1 MSRRAQTSP
10 TDDGMLA
17 VGRALLYPGLA
28 LTSLLILRGPMALPY
43 GDMLMAGAGFCALLS
58 MNRPARSLPVAL
70 YVAAPLLVV
79 GTLISSAVSID
90 PVGSVSIA
98 VRLIY
103 LVVLVPWILVNLL
116 TERRHVVT
124 ALAWFMSGAALCAV
138 GAVAQLI
145 WGDVIPGGAITVDGR
160 FTGMTTHQNDLA
172 GISCMA
178 AAAMLA
184 AVGAT
189 IPRGVRIG
197 ALAILSASLVG
208 LVLSGSVSGLLGLAA
223 AVAYLLI
230 RGTVRV
236 GRALGITAAGALLL
250 AILLPQLDS
259 IGALNPIERLTRTTG
274 FSASQSEY
282 DTAGTRLE
290 LMRLAVDAIGDS
302 PFVGR
307 GMLIADNVLM
317 KRFTVHNNFLGTWTA
332 GGVLVFLGVVIATA
346 IALRFCLS
354 GRSRRDPLHNAIA
367 TSVIA
372 ALVFAQTAPG
382 FYNRYYWIPVAFAIY
397 LVVDLRYTRSASV
410 PTPASTETFGVA
422 RC

>member
-1 MSRRAQTSP
+1 MNQRTQAGP
-10 TDDGMLA
+10 ADDGMLA
-17 VGRALLYPGLA
+17 VGRGLLYPGLA
-28 LTSLLILRGPMALPY
+28 LTSLLVLRGPMALPF

-58 MNRPARSLPVAL
+58 MNRPARSLPAAL
-70 YVAAPLLVV
+70 YVVAPLLVV
-79 GTLISSAVSID
+79 GTLISSAASRD

-124 ALAWFMSGAALCAV
+124 AFAWFLFGAALCAV
-138 GAVAQLI
+138 GAVAQLA
-145 WGDVIPGGAITVDGR
+145 WGDVIPGGAVTVDGR

-178 AAAMLA
+178 AAATLA

-208 LVLSGSVSGLLGLAA
+208 LILSGSVSGLLGLAA
-223 AVAYLLI
+223 AVLYLI
-230 RGTVRV
+230 VRGTVRFS
-236 GRALGITAAGALLL
+236 RALTVTAAGALLM

-290 LMRLAVDAIGDS
+290 LMRLAVEAIGDS

-354 GRSRRDPLHNAIA
+354 RHSRRDPLHNAVA
-367 TSVIA
+367 TAVVA

-397 LVVDLRYTRSASV
+397 LVIDMRYTRSA
-410 PTPASTETFGVA
+410 PTLGPTSTVAQGVA